1 LKSSKA
7 GLIVVTAACLVLA
20 LLTVFAVEL
29 SNTQANSKRGIEVQ
43 VHERAV
49 LAGALISSL
58 FQTVQQQVPQDSK
71 IYGSAVVSD
80 KTLNAPGQQSG
91 YVAVLDR
98 SGTVL
103 ASSRSFTAQAR
114 AELAGSAALA
124 LIRAGRPYGLGNVAP
139 YGSTG
144 VIDFAIAFPTPYG
157 NRILVTGFTPGALSV
172 LMTRA
177 LDSIPGVKGSH
188 NYLVDGNDVVLAS
201 TNPAAQVGHLI
212 PGAGAVQVLERH
224 SGDVRNRYFDQV
236 ELTNSTWRIVLAA
249 PDGPLFASVTGLHQ
263 LVPWLIFAAFAL
275 VALAA
280 LALGWRVLRASDQL
294 HEVNRQLEGVND
306 ELIGANE
313 TLERRAME
321 LARSNQE
328 LDQFASIAS
337 HDLQEPLRKVQMFTE
352 QLTVMERDH
361 LSDKGHDY
369 LRRTNAAA
377 QRMQTL
383 IEDLLR
389 FSRVATEGRPF
400 APVDLDQITRQVLDD
415 LDALVA
421 DSRAIVHLAPLPTV
435 NADALQMQQLMQ
447 NLISNALKF
456 HREGVPPEVTI
467 GSTVAEETAQLTV
480 SDNGIGFDLRYSQRI
495 FRIFERLHPRNKYP
509 GTGIGLALCR
519 KIVER
524 HGGYIV
530 ASSELDAGSTFT
542 VTLPLHLVDEVIV
555 LPRDLGAEVIDD
567 TEVDEGAQTAEGAHV
582 NA

>member
-1 LKSSKA
+1 M
-7 GLIVVTAACLVLA
+7 VVTAACLVLA
-20 LLTVFAVEL
+20 ILTVFAVEL

-49 LAGALISSL
+49 LAGSLISSL
-58 FQTVQQQVPQDSK
+58 FQTVQEQVPLDSK
-71 IYGSAVVSD
+71 TYGSATVS
-80 KTLNAPGQQSG
+80 NAALDAQSQQGGYLAIVDQSG
-91 YVAVLDR
+91 A
-98 SGTVL
+98 VL
-103 ASSRSFTAQAR
+103 ASSQSFTSQAR
-114 AELAGSAALA
+114 AELAGSAALG
-124 LIRAGRPYGLGNVAP
+124 LIRSGHPYGLGNVAP
-139 YGSTG
+139 YGTTA

-157 NRILVTGFTPGALSV
+157 NRILVTGFTPLALGA
-172 LMTRA
+172 LMTRE
-177 LDSIPGVKGSH
+177 LNSIPGVKGSH
-188 NYLVDGNDVVLAS
+188 NYLVDGNDIVLAS
-201 TNPAAQVGHLI
+201 TNPSARVGHLI
-212 PGAGAVQVLERH
+212 PGAGAVQILKH
-224 SGDVRNRYFDQV
+224 LSGDLRNRYFDQV

-263 LVPWLIFAAFAL
+263 LVPWMIFAAFAL

-280 LALGWRVLRASDQL
+280 LVLGWRVLRAADQL
-294 HEVNRQLEGVND
+294 HEVNRQLEHVNV
-306 ELIGANE
+306 ELTSANR
-313 TLERRAME
+313 TLERKARE

-352 QLTVMERDH
+352 HLTVMEREH
-361 LSDKGHDY
+361 LSEKGHDY

-415 LDALVA
+415 LDAQVA
-421 DSRAIVHLAPLPTV
+421 DSRAVVRVMPLPTV
-435 NADALQMQQLMQ
+435 NADELQMQQLMQ

-456 HREGVPPEVTI
+456 HRDGVPPEVTI
-467 GSTVAEETAQLTV
+467 GATVAENTAELTV
-480 SDNGIGFDLRYSQRI
+480 RDNGIGFDLRYSQRI
-495 FRIFERLHPRNKYP
+495 FRIFERLHPRNNYP

-530 ASSELDAGSTFT
+530 ASSAEGVGSTFT
-542 VTLPLHLVDEVIV
+542 VTLPLHLTDEIIV
-555 LPRDLGAEVIDD
+555 LPRDVGV
-567 TEVDEGAQTAEGAHV
+567 EVDESIHAEEAAESAHV

>member
-1 LKSSKA
+1 VKA
-7 GLIVVTAACLVLA
+7 SRASLIVTTAACLMLA
-20 LLTVFAVEL
+20 LLTVFAFEL
-29 SNTQANSKRGIEVQ
+29 SDTQAKSKTSIEVQ

-58 FQTVQQQVPQDSK
+58 FQTVQQELPQDSK
-71 IYGSAVVSD
+71 TYGGRTVSD
-80 KTLNAPGQQSG
+80 ATLNVPGQQGG
-91 YVAVLDR
+91 YLAILDPD
-98 SGTVL
+98 GTVL
-103 ASSRSFTAQAR
+103 ASSRGLTAQAR
-114 AELAGSAALA
+114 TDLAGSAALA
-124 LIRAGRPYGLGNVAP
+124 LIRSGHPYGLGNVAP
-139 YGSTG
+139 YGATG
-144 VIDFAIAFPTPYG
+144 VIDFAMTFPTPYG
-157 NRILVTGFTPGALSV
+157 NRILLTGFTPEALSA
-172 LMTRA
+172 LMTRE
-177 LDSIPGVKGSH
+177 LDSIPGVKGAH
-188 NYLVDGNDVVLAS
+188 NYLVDGNDIVLAS
-201 TNPAAQVGHLI
+201 TNSAAEVGHLI
-212 PGAGAVQVLERH
+212 PGAGAVKVLKH
-224 SGDVRNRYFDQV
+224 LSGDVRNRYFDQV
-236 ELTNSTWRIVLAA
+236 DLTNSTWRIVLAA

-280 LALGWRVLRASDQL
+280 LALGWRVMRAAG
-294 HEVNRQLEGVND
+294 QLETVNEQLEMVNG
-306 ELIGANE
+306 ELTGANE

-352 QLTVMERDH
+352 QLSVIDRDR
-361 LSDKGHDY
+361 LSDKGRTY
-369 LRRTNAAA
+369 LQRTNAAA

-400 APVDLDQITRQVLDD
+400 APVDLGQVTQQVLDD
-415 LDALVA
+415 LAAPVA
-421 DSRAIVHLAPLPTV
+421 DSGAIMRVSELPTV

-456 HREGVPPEVTI
+456 RREGVVPEVVVDA
-467 GSTVAEETAQLTV
+467 TVSDDVVHLTV

-495 FRIFERLHPRNKYP
+495 FRIFERLHTRDKYP

-524 HGGYIV
+524 HGGHIV
-530 ASSELDAGSTFT
+530 AGSELGVGSTFK
-542 VTLPLHLVDEVIV
+542 VTLPLHQSDEVIV
-555 LPRDLGAEVIDD
+555 LPRDFDAEANGVVAKRAAGAK
-567 TEVDEGAQTAEGAHV
+567 EGRHV